1 MAAPIN
7 GIGAGVPNLMV
18 DSVATR
24 GAEAPARAP
33 QTGAMDF
40 GDLLGDAIVQ
50 ASAAE
55 ESADDMAARFA
66 DGDQS
71 VGIHEVMIEAEKA
84 NLAVRYAVTLKN
96 RAVEAYREIMRTPV

>member
-1 MAAPIN
+1 MSAPISSVGLGAPN
-7 GIGAGVPNLMV
+7 VIEGI
-18 DSVATR
+18 STR
-24 GAEAPARAP
+24 TADAPTKSADV
-33 QTGAMDF
+33 DF
-40 GDLLGDAIVQ
+40 GDLLGDAITQ

-55 ESADDMAARFA
+55 KSADEMGERFA
-66 DGDQS
+66 AGDPN

>member
-1 MAAPIN
+1 MSAPISSV
-7 GIGAGVPNLMV
+7 GLGAPNLIEAIN
-18 DSVATR
+18 SRTA
-24 GAEAPARAP
+24 AEAPAKAGE
-33 QTGAMDF
+33 TDF
-40 GDLLGDAIVQ
+40 GDLLGDAITQ

-55 ESADDMAARFA
+55 KSSEEMGQRFA
-66 DGDQS
+66 AGDPN